1 MRNMRK
7 RLALSF
13 LLILALALCSGCKLI
28 VRDMDVVNG
37 RTVMQLGDQV
47 YTRGQIDQMVENE
60 LDLLEAS
67 YASYGS
73 AFDRTDPA
81 VISDAQDAVL
91 SSLTRDMVL
100 ADKASELG
108 IALTEEDIAQLESA
122 AEEEYAANLDF
133 FRNYF
138 MIDPEASE
146 ESVAALMGSYG
157 YPASVQASFDLLK
170 ADKQETLLMEAVT
183 ADITVSEEE
192 VSAAYTTNL
201 EAQKADYA
209 DYPSFFESDLLNGET
224 IYYTPAGFRYVKH
237 IFLPFTEADA
247 AAIAD
252 LNNQIASADETADL
266 VALRGQ
272 LDTLKITAI
281 SSIQTTVDEV
291 QAKID
296 AGEDFDALIDQY
308 SQDQDS
314 KLEPYKTNGYLVY
327 AESYSIFSETFRD
340 EAMAL
345 ANVGDVSLPVV
356 SDEGVHFIQFV
367 SQLTEG
373 ETPFESIRET
383 VEADTLSTKKWEAY
397 DALVESWIEEADVKI
412 NRNALK

>member
-1 MRNMRK
+1 MRK
-7 RLALSF
+7 RL
-13 LLILALALCSGCKLI
+13 LLVLVLMLALALCSGCKLI

-37 RTVMQLGDQV
+37 RTVLQLGDQV
-47 YTRGQIDQMVENE
+47 YTRGQIDQMVEEE

-73 AFDRTDPA
+73 ALDRTDPA

-100 ADKASELG
+100 ADKANELN
-108 IALTEEDIAQLESA
+108 IALSEEDIAQLESA

-157 YPASVQASFDLLK
+157 YPASVQATFDALK
-170 ADKQETLLMEAVT
+170 ADKQENLLMEAVT

-192 VSAAYTTNL
+192 VSAAYATNL
-201 EAQKADYA
+201 EAQKADYET
-209 DYPSFFESDLLNGET
+209 YPSLYESDLLSGET

-252 LNNQIASADETADL
+252 MNGQIAEAGEDADL
-266 VALRGQ
+266 DALADQ
-272 LDTLKITAI
+272 LDTLKITAL

-296 AGEDFDALIDQY
+296 AGEDFDALIETY
-308 SQDQDS
+308 SQDADS
-314 KLEPYKTNGYLVY
+314 QQEPYKTNGYLVY

-345 ANVGDVSLPVV
+345 ENVGDVSMPVV
-356 SDEGVHFIQFV
+356 SDDGVHFIQFV
-367 SQLTEG
+367 SEVTEG
-373 ETPFESIRET
+373 ETPFDSIRDT
-383 VEADTLSTKKWEAY
+383 VEADTLLTKKQEAY
-397 DALVESWIEEADVKI
+397 SALVDSWIEEADVKI